1 MRKYAAI
8 VFAVIL
14 VAALAWS
21 QAQPSGQAS
30 PSFKPPARS
39 ASEATALGYMH
50 TVIYAQR
57 EYKKKHGQY
66 ATSLAA
72 LVHSGSFT
80 RRMVRTDRGDYKV
93 SFQGDGKKY
102 ALRLTPIEIGPD
114 RRAFYTNDTGVIRVD
129 DSKAASPESP
139 PLK

>member
-1 MRKYAAI
+1 MRKTAAI
-8 VFAVIL
+8 VFALVF

-21 QAQPSGQAS
+21 QASAPTQAGS
-30 PSFKPPARS
+30 SVKPPARS
-39 ASEATALGYMH
+39 PSEAAALGYMH
-50 TVIYAQR
+50 TVIYAQH
-57 EYKKKHGQY
+57 EYKKKHGEY

-93 SFQGDGKKY
+93 SFHGDGKKY
-102 ALRLTPIEIGPD
+102 ALHMTPVEIGPD
-114 RRAFYTNDTGVIRVD
+114 RRAFYANETGVIRAD
-129 DSKAASPESP
+129 DAKAAGPESP